1 MTQVSGADIRA
12 AEALLE
18 KARTLAPVLRQR
30 AAETNKARRVPEET
44 IRDFWKAGLWYLLKP
59 KKFGGPE
66 HRPDI
71 ALSVAYELARGDGSA
86 AWVWAVMTIH
96 DLLVALWPEEF
107 QKEYW
112 AKDTLS
118 ASSFAPMGKA
128 TPANGGFRIS
138 GKWSFSSGV
147 DNADWMLLG
156 VFFGPPSGGSPI
168 PDIRYVMLPKGDYK
182 VIDDWFVSGLRG
194 TGSKGIVVEDA
205 FVPNHRI
212 CGLADMI
219 QGKTPGSQIHDSPL
233 YKASVWGIIPFTI
246 SSPANGMAR
255 GALDAFIDDMKVR
268 EGSYDHSPLANKPGM
283 HLVVAEASAMID
295 SADLLYRRSFRET
308 IDKISAFLDRTLR
321 GAILP
326 LGWHH
331 GDYDFANLL
340 YGPDDSVRGI
350 LDFEVFDAHGLPL
363 IDLLLLL
370 ARRPIRKQGV
380 AFGTLFVRSILGR
393 ELPPLEA
400 GLLQRELTATGIDD
414 EMYRA
419 IAFCCWLNHLRL
431 RRDSWLV
438 RSSSWLDENLHA
450 VVEHV
455 RTTL

>member
-1 MTQVSGADIRA
+1 MPDAAADTTVIKLRVNGRDVAVPAADGDRSLLEVLREDLTLTGTKYGCGEGECGACTVLIDGRA
-12 AEALLE
+12 TRSCLLPISEVAGRTVTTLEGLGSAANLCALLV
-18 KARTLAPVLRQR
+18 PV
-30 AAETNKARRVPEET
+30 E
-44 IRDFWKAGLWYLLKP
+44 AGGR
-59 KKFGGPE
+59 GGTRLDLFKVVE
-66 HRPDI
+66 AI
-71 ALSVAYELARGDGSA
+71 GRGDGSA
-86 AWVWAVMTIH
+86 AWCVSACNTVTYTAYMGLGPEGRREVFGH
-96 DLLVALWPEEF
+96 GPVAGWTMFAPR
-107 QKEYW
+107 
-112 AKDTLS
+112 TLS
-118 ASSFAPMGKA
+118 
-128 TPANGGFRIS
+128 TPVDGGFRIS

-255 GALDAFIDDMKVR
+255 GGLDAFLEDMKVR

-308 IDKISAFLDRTLR
+308 IDKIMAGEPLSLEHRARSRRDQGWSVMQAKLAAEKLFSA
-321 GAILP
+321 
-326 LGWHH
+326 
-331 GDYDFANLL
+331 
-340 YGPDDSVRGI
+340 S
-350 LDFEVFDAHGLPL
+350 
-363 IDLLLLL
+363 
-370 ARRPIRKQGV
+370 
-380 AFGTLFVRSILGR
+380 
-393 ELPPLEA
+393 A
-400 GLLQRELTATGIDD
+400 G
-414 EMYRA
+414 RA
-419 IAFCCWLNHLRL
+419 IYEGNHVQRACA
-431 RRDSWLV
+431 D
-438 RSSSWLDENLHA
+438 LHA
-450 VVEHV
+450 LQGHIVAGWEMPAYSYGQVMLGGQPSDAF
-455 RTTL
+455 T

>member
-1 MTQVSGADIRA
+1 MTQVSGADFRT

-18 KARTLAPVLRQR
+18 KARALAPVLRQR
-30 AAETNKARRVPEET
+30 AAETNKARRIPEET
-44 IRDFWKAGLWYLLKP
+44 IRDLWKAGLWYLLKP

-66 HRPDI
+66 HRPDV

-138 GKWSFSSGV
+138 GKWGFSSGV

-246 SSPANGMAR
+246 SSPANGIAR
-255 GALDAFIDDMKVR
+255 GGLDAFIEDMKVR
-268 EGSYDHSPLANKPGM
+268 EGSYDHSPLAKKPGM

-295 SADLLYRRSFRET
+295 AANLLYRRSFRET
-308 IDKISAFLDRTLR
+308 IDKIMEGEPLSLEHRARSRRDQGWSVNSGKARRREAVQRVGGTGDLR
-321 GAILP
+321 GQPRPARLCRP
-326 LGWHH
+326 ACTARSYCRRLG
-331 GDYDFANLL
+331 D
-340 YGPDDSVRGI
+340 
-350 LDFEVFDAHGLPL
+350 
-363 IDLLLLL
+363 
-370 ARRPIRKQGV
+370 
-380 AFGTLFVRSILGR
+380 
-393 ELPPLEA
+393 A
-400 GLLQRELTATGIDD
+400 GLQLRSGDAGRPALGCVYVTSATRHACIVGITRVGDNGL
-414 EMYRA
+414 A
-419 IAFCCWLNHLRL
+419 PTK
-431 RRDSWLV
+431 
-438 RSSSWLDENLHA
+438 ENSG
-450 VVEHV
+450 
-455 RTTL
+455 